1 MDKFQILRRIKDMD
15 QQLKMIDPLQGICS
29 SGMIL
34 ASGARGLE
42 FDSQNAPNN
51 YIKLK
56 HAI

>member
-15 QQLKMIDPLQGICS
+15 QQLKMIDPHGIWS
-29 SGMIL
+29 SGIIL